1 MSENDHWWNLLISGE
16 SDPNEEELEENDGI
30 KKEGSACVKQEKDAF
45 NAGSAD
51 KKDGQNNTLKVEK
64 DLKEA
69 QRAKELKINES
80 EMVRDLKTQL
90 KWDFYKPKIPRNFL

>member
-1 MSENDHWWNLLISGE
+1 MIFPTSGE
-16 SDPNEEELEENDGI
+16 SDPNEEELEEMDGI
-30 KKEGSACVKQEKDAF
+30 KKEGGVCVKQEKDAL
-45 NAGSAD
+45 NASLAD
-51 KKDGQNNTLKVEK
+51 KKDGQNNTPKVEK

-90 KWDFYKPKIPRNFL
+90 K